1 MNFRI
6 TLFGLSLIPLFA
18 MGQNP
23 DLKRTNNWY
32 FGHHAALDFS
42 SGTPMPVDA
51 SEMSVLEGCAVISDT
66 TGQLLFYT
74 DAHRVWNRNHQ
85 IMQGGDS
92 IGPYVSSPRD
102 GAVIVPKPGDDDIYY
117 IFNVDGWENQF
128 QRGIRWHEVDMTLDN
143 GLGAVTSANNLLHT
157 PVSEQLA
164 ATRHANGCDFWVC
177 AHERS
182 SDKFLCFQVTE
193 DGVIEEPVVSAIGQD
208 YAATQIS
215 YNLNGGHHLGFS
227 SNGTLA
233 SSLVTRNYIIT
244 GLPSQTQILQF
255 DKTFGEFTNFIELP
269 VDTTCTQGFF
279 SPDNSKFYFVSGFA
293 QPARHYQ
300 FDLSVFNQDIVAQ
313 SQTMILQTQYSV
325 LQDGLVGKDG
335 KVYVTVEW
343 DYINSFPNPHFL
355 SVIEFPNEPGT
366 ACNFI
371 YAAQPLG
378 SGRATQALPNFVS
391 DFTIDVAP
399 PTCGEITTNDI
410 LSDGSIWKVFPNP
423 ASEYLVLSTGELL
436 SQRGEVRLH
445 DFMGKLC
452 FIHSIRQFGSEL
464 RIHLPQMPSGI
475 YLLEIRANDRFATSE
490 TFKII
495 IHQ

>member
-1 MNFRI
+1 MNVRVIF
-6 TLFGLSLIPLFA
+6 FGLSFIPLFA

-23 DLKRTNNWY
+23 DLKRTNHWY

-42 SGTPMPVDA
+42 SGSPVPGDA

-92 IGPYVSSPRD
+92 IGPFVSSPRD
-102 GAVIVPKPGDDDIYY
+102 GAVIVPKPGDNDIYY

-177 AHERS
+177 THERS

-193 DGVIEEPVVSAIGQD
+193 DGVIEEPIISAVGQD
-208 YAATQIS
+208 YSATQIS
-215 YNLNGGHHLGFS
+215 YNLNGGGHLGFS
-227 SNGTLA
+227 PDGSLA
-233 SSLVTRNYIIT
+233 TSQVVWNYIIT

-255 DKTFGEFTNFIELP
+255 DKTIGEFLNFIELP
-269 VDTTCTQGFF
+269 IDTNCSQGFF
-279 SPDNSKFYFVSGFA
+279 SPDNSKFYFQSGFW

-300 FDLSVFNQDIVAQ
+300 FDLSVFDQNIIAQ
-313 SQTMILQTQYSV
+313 SQTLILQTQYSV

-335 KVYVTVEW
+335 KIYVTVEW

-355 SVIEFPNEPGT
+355 SVIEFPNESGT
-366 ACNFI
+366 GCNFN
-371 YAAQPLG
+371 YGAQPLG
-378 SGRATQALPNFVS
+378 PGRATQGLPNFVS
-391 DFTIDVAP
+391 DFTINVAP
-399 PTCGEITTNDI
+399 PICGDI
-410 LSDGSIWKVFPNP
+410 LTDNLNSSGVNWNVFPNP
-423 ASEYLVLSTGELL
+423 ANDYLTLTKKESSNKNTEIFLFDFTGRLCL
-436 SQRGEVRLH
+436 SQILPHNGS
-445 DFMGKLC
+445 DF
-452 FIHSIRQFGSEL
+452 
-464 RIHLPQMPSGI
+464 RINLPSLPSGL
-475 YLLEIRANDRFATSE
+475 YLLEIRANDRFASSE